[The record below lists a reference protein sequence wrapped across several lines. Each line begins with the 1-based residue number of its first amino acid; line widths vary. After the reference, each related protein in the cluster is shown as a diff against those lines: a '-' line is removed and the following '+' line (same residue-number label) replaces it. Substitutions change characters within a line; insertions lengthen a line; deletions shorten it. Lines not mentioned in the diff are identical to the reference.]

1 MGLSINTYSKET
13 IDSMRRVEFPIL
25 AAHSLG
31 RIVKLEGKLPMIH
44 VCTAIVIVS
53 MSIKLTKNNKNKQA
67 INILFTW
74 FVEIKKKQTM
84 KCEIGG
90 NTIGRQLMDCEQG
103 VSSLNMSL
111 YTSKANNVVV
121 PEGR

>member
-1 MGLSINTYSKET
+1 
-13 IDSMRRVEFPIL
+13 
-25 AAHSLG
+25 
-31 RIVKLEGKLPMIH
+31 
-44 VCTAIVIVS
+44 
-53 MSIKLTKNNKNKQA
+53 
-67 INILFTW
+67 
-74 FVEIKKKQTM
+74 M